1 MSAFENSWERLDK
14 ERNPSNYE
22 TITTEDG
29 KEVTFLKSQGDNNK
43 PKFTKEEM
51 QNIEKAAEKMNDRED

>member
-29 KEVTFLKSQGDNNK
+29 KEVTFLKRDNVK
-43 PKFTKEEM
+43 AQFTKEEE
-51 QNIEKAAEKMNDRED
+51 QNIEKAAEQMNDRED

>member
-22 TITTEDG
+22 TITTEHG
-29 KEVTFLKSQGDNNK
+29 KEVNFLKGSNNK
-43 PKFTKEEM
+43 PRFTKEEQ
-51 QNIEKAAEKMNDRED
+51 QNIEIAVEKMNDRED